1 VDWLVRTQ
9 RPDGSWDEPQF
20 TGTGFPGDFYL
31 NYHLYRLA
39 FPVSA
44 LGRFAEG
51 AGVVPREAQSRF
63 AEGAEGAGVVPREQQ
78 SRFAEDAGGVRPP
91 QANWVDT

>member
-1 VDWLVRTQ
+1 MRWLARTQ
-9 RPDGSWDEPQF
+9 QADGSWDEPQF

-44 LGRFAEG
+44 LGRFVAGG
-51 AGVVPREAQSRF
+51 AGGRPPV
-63 AEGAEGAGVVPREQQ
+63 GQQ
-78 SRFAEDAGGVRPP
+78 SRFVA
-91 QANWVDT
+91 ANSVDM